1 VSSDSDQDARPVAT
15 INGKTPQWLQDLDP
29 YGIDTLS
36 VAALCEK
43 FSAVCESAVDP
54 LEVASALEFEGF
66 NDRAVQEEY
75 GVKDV
80 FALARAMYRR
90 VSRRPAAPAPAD
102 DPWQMSRLRPLLH
115 GLLYALPAVCFP
127 AAAGLLGGPGVLPT
141 LVAALLVAWG
151 VSQGVAAIGYLRRAG
166 TADEGQVRRVLRAG
180 LGAGLVLVA
189 LAMLAAQF
197 DLHSHPLVLFFGA
210 GEGVYMLG
218 ACVLMVVG
226 AETWLPVALAP
237 GVVGSGVFL
246 YLGRPAGLEHLAWV
260 VLGATPLLAC
270 LIALVCTRKQGPR
283 TGRLLVAPELR
294 AAVPAIAFGVVAAG
308 LLTFP
313 VVAGPQGHGGLN
325 AGALL
330 ASLPLSLSMG
340 AAEWSLLWYRR
351 RTRRLLGTMSGLG
364 GFRIRSRLSLF
375 VALLQYV
382 CGTAVLMAAGAA
394 IAGATGFAHPGWAD
408 LPEMAAYLMLG
419 SAMFLALLMQTMR
432 IRAFPLLAA
441 SAALAAELIL
451 HNEGM
456 IVQVVTPA
464 ALLVVIGCF
473 AVTSLGAAVR
483 HG

>member
-1 VSSDSDQDARPVAT
+1 
-15 INGKTPQWLQDLDP
+15 
-29 YGIDTLS
+29 
-36 VAALCEK
+36 
-43 FSAVCESAVDP
+43 
-54 LEVASALEFEGF
+54 
-66 NDRAVQEEY
+66 
-75 GVKDV
+75 
-80 FALARAMYRR
+80 M
-90 VSRRPAAPAPAD
+90 
-102 DPWQMSRLRPLLH
+102 PLLH

-141 LVAALLVAWG
+141 LVLALLVAWG
-151 VSQGVAAIGYLRRAG
+151 VSQGVAAVGYLRRAG

-189 LAMLAAQF
+189 LAMLAARL

-226 AETWLPVALAP
+226 AETWLPLALAP

-246 YLGRPAGLEHLAWV
+246 YLGRPPGLEHLAWGA
-260 VLGATPLLAC
+260 LGATPLLAC
-270 LIALVCTRKQGPR
+270 LIALACTRKQGFR
-283 TGRLLVAPELR
+283 AGRLLVAPELR

-308 LLTFP
+308 LLSFP
-313 VVAGPQGHGGLN
+313 VIAGPQGHGGLN

-364 GFRIRSRLSLF
+364 GFRLRSRLSLF
-375 VALLQYV
+375 VALLQYL
-382 CGTAVLMAAGAA
+382 CGTAALMAAGAA

-419 SAMFLALLMQTMR
+419 SAMFLALLMQTMGV
-432 IRAFPLLAA
+432 RAIPLLAA

-464 ALLVVIGCF
+464 ALLIVIGCF
-473 AVTSLGAAVR
+473 AVMALGAVR